1 MRAAGQ
7 AAFKASPSLYMHTST
22 QAHLFEHACA
32 HYVHIYAQ
40 CALHMNV
47 HCIQYIQTYCTCVH
61 IIHAYMHIM
70 HIMHIYADMDKLTDS
85 QVLKDGGS
93 ALEAVTEA
101 VTIIVNSD
109 QAT

>member
-1 MRAAGQ
+1 
-7 AAFKASPSLYMHTST
+7 
-22 QAHLFEHACA
+22 
-32 HYVHIYAQ
+32 
-40 CALHMNV
+40 
-47 HCIQYIQTYCTCVH
+47 
-61 IIHAYMHIM
+61 MHIM

>member
-1 MRAAGQ
+1 
-7 AAFKASPSLYMHTST
+7 MHTST

-70 HIMHIYADMDKLTDS
+70 HIYADMDKLTDS